1 MVCLGNIC
9 RSPLAEGIMKHK
21 LQQAGIDA
29 HVDSAGLLNYHTGSM
44 PDKRSVNTAGKH
56 GIDITYQRARCI
68 TKSDI
73 HQFDYI
79 LAMDKSNYEN
89 LLEYADKGEES
100 RISLILDFAGL
111 GKKEVPDPYYGNAGD
126 FENVYYLLDDACQRI
141 VDKLKI
147 SSSLNLV

>member
-29 HVDSAGLLNYHTGSM
+29 QVDSAGLLNYHTGSM

-79 LAMDKSNYEN
+79 LAMDKSNYDN

-100 RISLILDFAGL
+100 RIRLILDFAGL
-111 GKKEVPDPYYGNAGD
+111 GKKEVPDPYYGDASD
-126 FENVYYLLDDACQRI
+126 FENVYHLLDDACQRI